1 VPFQYLLTNLMVD
14 LPGAEGAIFVDPEGE
29 CVDYVTRKATPYE
42 LKVEG
47 AYHGLFLR
55 RASGLAVL
63 AASGAL
69 RQVAIAGTAMCVMSR
84 PLNQGYYLVLV
95 MEPGTPL
102 SLAANAMAKTGE
114 ALNREII

>member
-1 VPFQYLLTNLMVD
+1 MLTNLLVD

-47 AYHGLFLR
+47 AYHGLILR
-55 RASGLAVL
+55 QATRLAAL

-69 RQVAIAGTAMCVMSR
+69 YSVAIAGNAMCVMSR

-102 SLAANAMAKTGE
+102 SLAAKAMAKTGE
-114 ALNREII
+114 ALNREIV